1 MSKTKRKIYG
11 GTAINKFVKIYDD
24 FEEPD
29 YDVYTPQPKKDAI
42 DLAHYLFDLGIKDIA
57 VSRGVTK
64 GTFKVFAFK
73 LEAVDFSFMPEKM
86 YNLIPFTK
94 INNLYYTSPDYL
106 RIDLLLAI
114 VNPQKAIYLWE
125 KTLPRYLKLKNKFK
139 IKEVKYENKTNFNQ
153 NAINLIPKIIKNN
166 IDVVV
171 TGITAYR
178 ILVLKS
184 NIKNIYLPN
193 ISFLEVLT
201 LKPVKLLKKII
212 EIYGIDNIMI
222 KHFNKFLKIIP
233 SKFVVYYKNERL
245 INIYYLEDKCFPF
258 IRLDDMLISSY
269 DYLEL
274 YFNALIYQYKII
286 NNKNLENFS
295 QCILFNL
302 DKCRNLYL
310 KKKGSNIIDDK
321 LFQSFVYECYGQELD
336 QYRYYKF
343 NIKKEGFNYKPKNNK
358 KPTVN
363 SGGIK
368 NYLGEFRGDLNVK
381 YIYYNGIIKF

>member
-1 MSKTKRKIYG
+1 MSNIDNILLNIKELNYNNSIPNRTVRDKLINYVEKFLSKTKRKIYG

-42 DLAHYLFDLGIKDIA
+42 DLAHYLFDLGIKDTA

-64 GTFKVFAFK
+64 GTFKVFAYK

-94 INNLYYTSPDYL
+94 INNLYYTSPEYL

-114 VNPQKAIYLWE
+114 VNPQKSIYLWE

-139 IKEVKYENKTNFNQ
+139 IKEVKYENKTIFNQ
-153 NAINLIPKIIKNN
+153 NAINLINKIIKNN

-184 NIKNIYLPN
+184 NIKHIYLPN

-201 LKPVKLLKKII
+201 VKPVKLLKKII
-212 EIYGIDNIMI
+212 EIYGIDNIII
-222 KHFNKFLKIIP
+222 KHFNQFLKIIP
-233 SKFVVYYKNERL
+233 SKFVVYYKNQRL

-286 NNKNLENFS
+286 NNKNLKNFS
-295 QCILFNL
+295 KCILFNL

-321 LFQSFVYECYGQELD
+321 LLQLLNASPRSMGVYCLYM
-336 QYRYYKF
+336 
-343 NIKKEGFNYKPKNNK
+343 
-358 KPTVN
+358 
-363 SGGIK
+363 
-368 NYLGEFRGDLNVK
+368 
-381 YIYYNGIIKF
+381 